1 MILIIEGLLLPL
13 LTKLM
18 ALVSQQKLL
27 LIALLVILL
36 VPVSLVL
43 GLLVLIVNN
52 LILLNLVLVLIL
64 YLAPRGTCSKIRL
77 SRMTLSP
84 RTDTLGAPLRAV
96 LIQML
101 LTVIVVFRRFLEAPL
116 SSLEIVQW
124 RVSVLVKP
132 VILHR
137 RALLNNSLLTLLII
151 QH

>member
-1 MILIIEGLLLPL
+1 MILIVEGLLPL
-13 LTKLM
+13 LNKLM
-18 ALVSQQKLL
+18 MLVNKQGVL
-27 LIALLVILL
+27 LISRLVILL

-64 YLAPRGTCSKIRL
+64 YLAPCGTCSKVRL

-84 RTDTLGAPLRAV
+84 RPDTLGAPLRAV

-132 VILHR
+132 VIVHR